1 MFAILLGYLLSVSH
15 VFCFTNPA
23 GGTCM
28 CLEGKIICKRIVI
41 VINDSSHELLKIKNM
56 GALMVDFFIFIY
68 QSKHLF
74 VCNII

>member
-56 GALMVDFFIFIY
+56 GALMVDFLY
-68 QSKHLF
+68 LF
-74 VCNII
+74 TKVSICLFAI

>member
-1 MFAILLGYLLSVSH
+1 MFAILLGYLFSVSH

-56 GALMVDFFIFIY
+56 GALMVDFLY
-68 QSKHLF
+68 LF
-74 VCNII
+74 TKVSICLFAI